1 MFILISV
8 LNAGIRVISCG
19 FVSYRKKQ
27 DCCLPYISPVQ
38 STARSPWSLQPF
50 HVQEGKPPVDQKLR
64 LKCTTFP
71 FCKDRLLTPR
81 TLDLKERETFFPT
94 SNIED
99 HPRRRGGGG
108 GGVAGAPNNGGSA
121 LKGYQRV
128 GKSRVNVYERV
139 GKFIF

>member
-8 LNAGIRVISCG
+8 LNAGIRVISCD

-50 HVQEGKPPVDQKLR
+50 HVQEGKRSVDQKLR

-71 FCKDRLLTPR
+71 FCKERQLTPR
-81 TLDLKERETFFPT
+81 TLDLKERETFFQT
-94 SNIED
+94 SNSED
-99 HPRRRGGGG
+99 QPQRRGEGRGLP
-108 GGVAGAPNNGGSA
+108 VMEARP
-121 LKGYQRV
+121 
-128 GKSRVNVYERV
+128 
-139 GKFIF
+139 

>member
-108 GGVAGAPNNGGSA
+108 G
-121 LKGYQRV
+121 V
-128 GKSRVNVYERV
+128 GRGLPIMEARP
-139 GKFIF
+139 

>member
-1 MFILISV
+1 VALY
-8 LNAGIRVISCG
+8 LYC
-19 FVSYRKKQ
+19 KKQ

-50 HVQEGKPPVDQKLR
+50 HVQEGKRSVDQKLR

-71 FCKDRLLTPR
+71 FCKDRQLTLR

-94 SNIED
+94 SNSED
-99 HPRRRGGGG
+99 HPRRRGGER
-108 GGVAGAPNNGGSA
+108 AGAPYNGGSA

-128 GKSRVNVYERV
+128 GKSQVKVYERV